1 MRKRHQRAEDRIP
14 VTTGAELYEA
24 LIAEFGARREYPTD
38 SGAADS
44 LAGGVADSLAGGA
57 LSGSGSSAAAGSD
70 SSASLASAGTGAALA
85 GTAEAGNPGY
95 QSGVSAS
102 GSDADAVDI
111 GSAAYPVTGTSAT
124 HSVGEGERG
133 GADGVV
139 GNNPEATAYRFRI
152 NWKAESEAQEL
163 VATYAKVAG
172 LGNLAYFEA
181 PIIESPTESTARAVM
196 EKAGRLLE
204 GDVVISGTDLR
215 LRLTVPMAGLTV
227 GALRTALFHFAA
239 GASAIREE
247 VSAERDSSTLTFGY

>member
-1 MRKRHQRAEDRIP
+1 MRKQHQRAEDRIP

-24 LIAEFGARREYPTD
+24 LIAEFGARRECPAD

-44 LAGGVADSLAGGA
+44 LAGRAM
-57 LSGSGSSAAAGSD
+57 SGSGSNAAAGSD
-70 SSASLASAGTGAALA
+70 SSASLASAGA
-85 GTAEAGNPGY
+85 AEAGNPGY
-95 QSGVSAS
+95 QSGGSAS
-102 GSDADAVDI
+102 GSDADVADI
-111 GSAAYPVTGTSAT
+111 ESAAYPATGTSAT
-124 HSVGEGERG
+124 HPVGERERD
-133 GADGVV
+133 GAGGVV
-139 GNNPEATAYRFRI
+139 GNNSAATTYRFRI

-163 VATYAKVAG
+163 VATYAEVAG

-227 GALRTALFHFAA
+227 GALRTVLFHFAA